1 MEDELW
7 ERFGEVAEP
16 DRSTVLRDFV
26 RWYLREPKVTLP
38 KRPEAALIARATGA
52 PAHIELD

>member
-16 DRSTVLRDFV
+16 DRSTVVRDFV
-26 RWYLREPKVTLP
+26 RWYLHEKGVTMPRRP
-38 KRPEAALIARATGA
+38 KRES
-52 PAHIELD
+52 